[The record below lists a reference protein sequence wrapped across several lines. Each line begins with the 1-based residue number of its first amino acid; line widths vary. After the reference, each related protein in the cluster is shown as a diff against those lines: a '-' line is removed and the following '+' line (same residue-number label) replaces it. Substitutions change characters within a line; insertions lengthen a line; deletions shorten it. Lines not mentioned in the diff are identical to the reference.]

1 MVISALLMTKFGP
14 NHISLPKILPLC
26 WKFYQPLPDGMYLLK
41 VNNRNRR
48 RRSKISS
55 KFTKK
60 HQNDV
65 FIINFEHISHL
76 VLVFLLL
83 TLSRQMPAGVSA
95 AEFPAIGRSSHWRS
109 SVKKRCSKNFT
120 GKHLCWSIFLIKLH
134 VWSTATLL
142 NRESNTDVF
151 LWNFGNFKEHPF

>member
-1 MVISALLMTKFGP
+1 MFSLLYSAVNHLIKKLELRLMVISALLITKFGP

-83 TLSRQMPAGVSA
+83 TLSRQMLNGCQIDNKLMI
-95 AEFPAIGRSSHWRS
+95 ELILAIA
-109 SVKKRCSKNFT
+109 CNSKSKYIHT
-120 GKHLCWSIFLIKLH
+120 KLQI
-134 VWSTATLL
+134 TC
-142 NRESNTDVF
+142 F
-151 LWNFGNFKEHPF
+151 